1 MKPDFR
7 KSMVWLHT
15 YSGMVLGW
23 LLFTIFFT
31 GTLSYFNPEIT
42 QWMQPELQQ
51 VASSQNSV
59 NRSLA
64 VLHEEGVNADT
75 WRIYLPSERTQKWT
89 IQWRHGRDSHSL
101 DLGASLGSILMP
113 RETAGGNFFRIFHYT
128 LQLRGYGGR
137 YIAGLAAMFML
148 VAVFSGIFTHRRF
161 FRDFFTLRTG
171 KLLKTLTDF
180 HALAGIIT
188 IPFCV
193 MICASGIMIY
203 VIMYIPWSAEHFAG
217 GERQLSRSLSPGL
230 SQLDST
236 APKAQPLID
245 FSVIQKRVNQQWPG
259 EKQIAVIT
267 FEQPY
272 RASGRIIVHRINEHT
287 LSSQSERLVFSSHSG
302 EPLPSYLP
310 ASTAANVRRVFFG
323 LHEAH
328 FASTALRWLL
338 FLLGLLSSV
347 LIASGLV
354 IWLSKRLEKV
364 KKRHIGHAVVERLN
378 IAAISGLPL
387 ATAAYFMSNRVIS
400 LGVDNRAFIEVQVFL
415 WVWLGCLLHSVMRPA
430 RQAWI
435 EQLLVIAALCL
446 SLPLLDIYQ
455 GPARF
460 THALFAWNS
469 IYLGFYLFMFFSAFL
484 SFKTARW
491 LQTKPKIATPEKATP
506 QIATPQIARL
516 RAGRKA

>member
-7 KSMVWLHT
+7 KSMIWLHT
-15 YSGMVLGW
+15 YSGLVLGW

-42 QWMQPELQQ
+42 QWMQPERQQ
-51 VASSQNSV
+51 VASSQNSI

-75 WRIYLPSERTQKWT
+75 WRIYLPNERTQKWT
-89 IQWRHGRDSHSL
+89 VQWSQGRDRHSL
-101 DLGASLGSILMP
+101 ELGTSLGSILTP

-128 LQLRGYGGR
+128 LQLRGFGGR
-137 YIAGLAAMFML
+137 YIAGIAAMFML

-230 SQLDST
+230 NQLDSL

-272 RASGRIIVHRINEHT
+272 RASGRIIVQRTKEHT
-287 LSSQSERLVFSSHSG
+287 LSSQSERLVFSSHNG
-302 EPLPSYLP
+302 EPLPGYPP
-310 ASTAANVRRVFFG
+310 ASTAASVRRVFFG

-328 FASTALRWLL
+328 FANVGLRWLL

-347 LIASGLV
+347 LIASGLI
-354 IWLSKRLEKV
+354 IWLSKRLDKV

-387 ATAAYFMSNRVIS
+387 ATAAFFMGNRVIS
-400 LGVDNRAFIEVQVFL
+400 LGIENRAAIEVQVFL
-415 WVWLGCLLHSVMRPA
+415 WVWLGCFLHSVLRPA
-430 RQAWI
+430 RKAWV

-446 SLPLLDIYQ
+446 LLPLLDIYQ
-455 GPARF
+455 DVTRF
-460 THALFAWNS
+460 TEALFAWNF

-484 SFKTARW
+484 SFKTACW
-491 LQTKPKIATPEKATP
+491 LQTKPNKAVP
-506 QIATPQIARL
+506 LKPAAQSR
-516 RAGRKA
+516 